1 MPTLLPENQIG
12 ERLSQF
18 PRWKLEGKALVKR
31 LSFTSFKEAV
41 TFVNRVAEVAE
52 RIDHHPDIIINYDRV
67 TLYTWTHDAGGVT
80 HRDFR
85 LVELVEKLKPT
96 RCEF

>member
-1 MPTLLPENQIG
+1 MPTLLPEKQIG
-12 ERLSQF
+12 ERLRQF

-31 LSFTSFKEAV
+31 LSFTSFKEAIAY
-41 TFVNRVAEVAE
+41 VNQVAEEAE

-67 TLYTWTHDAGGVT
+67 TLYLWTHDTGGVT
-80 HRDFR
+80 NRDFQ
-85 LVELVEKLKPT
+85 LVELVEELKPT